1 MSAVAAEIV
10 AGEVREKPE
19 AVFLLPT
26 GTTPLG
32 MYRRLVKMHHREGL
46 SFARASFFNLD

>member
-32 MYRRLVKMHHREGL
+32 MYRRLTSVRGE
-46 SFARASFFNLD
+46 SFLGAITAEKR